1 MAARNNQF
9 KPIFTDEE
17 RKECFQW
24 FEQHMDELP
33 AEFSSIRSI
42 RITDLPNTVR
52 RMMTSLSHRNFSDGT
67 FSGQFSL
74 LLLIR
79 HHLIEDGLLVAKT
92 K

>member
-1 MAARNNQF
+1 MAARNNQY

-17 RKECFQW
+17 RQECFQW

-33 AEFSSIRSI
+33 QAFNSVRSI
-42 RITDLPNTVR
+42 RILDLPFTVR
-52 RMMTSLSHRNFSDGT
+52 RMMTSLSHRNLSDGT

-79 HHLIEDGLLVAKT
+79 RHLIDDGLLIEHKE
-92 K
+92 